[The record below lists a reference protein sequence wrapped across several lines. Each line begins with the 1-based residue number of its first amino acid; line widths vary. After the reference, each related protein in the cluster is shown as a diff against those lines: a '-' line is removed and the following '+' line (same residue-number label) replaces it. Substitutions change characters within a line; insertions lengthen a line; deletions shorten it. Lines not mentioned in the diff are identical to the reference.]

1 MTQENKQRCP
11 YHYDYVRLKACEE
24 YFIAQY
30 QLLIALDELTSILRK
45 DVLKRDGKP
54 EPRFELNML
63 LPSLI
68 SNSKSIINLINGNF
82 VPESYI
88 ISRSFF
94 EKCVN
99 YCYLNVCDENEYEN
113 YIDWFYQ
120 KNMRSFYT
128 SEKALRSFGKKAM
141 LPDISE
147 MTSKFKV
154 LKKFSGKK
162 GGEKSNWTDVS
173 IYQRIKYV
181 ETKIP
186 SFPGPIYIATLNT
199 IYENA
204 SENLHGTLYG
214 ATFHMRSLY
223 GAKMTDEAKQQH
235 LIGLAHNIYF
245 FLAELIDGI
254 FDVVSTKISVDEL
267 MNKSK
272 DNAKKCYGKIEESFK
287 EGL

>member
-1 MTQENKQRCP
+1 MTQDNKQRCP
-11 YHYDYVRLKACEE
+11 YHDEYARLKVCEE

-30 QLLIALDELTSILRK
+30 PLLNELIEIIKKNGR
-45 DVLKRDGKP
+45 P
-54 EPRFELNML
+54 ERLFELSLL

-68 SNSKSIINLINGNF
+68 SNSKSIINLINSDF
-82 VPESYI
+82 IPEAYI

-99 YCYLNVCDENEYEN
+99 FCYLNTCDEKEYEN

-120 KNMRSFYT
+120 KNMRSVYT
-128 SEKALRSFGKKAM
+128 RQKAFKSFGREVIK

-173 IYQRIKYV
+173 IYQRIKFI
-181 ETKIP
+181 ESKIT
-186 SFPGPIYIATLNT
+186 SFPGPIYLSTMNT
-199 IYENA
+199 IYEDA

-214 ATFHMRSLY
+214 ATFHMLSLY
-223 GAKMTDEAKQQH
+223 GANKTHEEKQQH
-235 LIGLAHNIYF
+235 IIGLAHNLYF
-245 FLAELIDGI
+245 F
-254 FDVVSTKISVDEL
+254 
-267 MNKSK
+267 
-272 DNAKKCYGKIEESFK
+272 
-287 EGL
+287 